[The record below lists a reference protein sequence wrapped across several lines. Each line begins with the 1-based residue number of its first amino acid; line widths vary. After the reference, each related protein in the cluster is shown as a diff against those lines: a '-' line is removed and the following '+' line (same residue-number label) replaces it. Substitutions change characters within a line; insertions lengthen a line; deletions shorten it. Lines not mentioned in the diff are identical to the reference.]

1 MIEVDE
7 FMNKLIK
14 VAATYT
20 TKGTYFHFK
29 KMKIDLTISEHLQ
42 NDMTKHKPSLVV
54 LFTKQNRSWI
64 DRLFYRNNT
73 KEVTFDAKTPL
84 LVLKKKSR

>member
-7 FMNKLIK
+7 IMTKLNKI
-14 VAATYT
+14 AAKFVS
-20 TKGTYFHFK
+20 KGTFFHFK
-29 KMKIDLTISEHLQ
+29 KMKIDYTISQHLQ

-54 LFTKQNRSWI
+54 LFTKQNRNWI

-73 KEVTFDAKTPL
+73 KEVTFDTKTPL
-84 LVLKKKSR
+84 LILKKNAK